1 MSDLVAEHLDHLHYL
16 NDILCL
22 NISDLNKV
30 LSEHLLHKLL
40 VPLYV
45 YSLMKY
51 KKVSCQTQV
60 KRSNV
65 LVSFSTFTY
74 IVINNLNFLKDER
87 KHVSVVV
94 ALFLLSQV
102 FLIVS
107 HGPLVHTLAVI
118 MLMSDLETIQT
129 GTNMVLEKLKDI
141 TTSNKSV
148 NFILSKETLEKSLE
162 TLNET
167 LPISEV
173 SCNKESDVKN
183 IKELVVSAIDE
194 SQEFNHPST
203 SSNAASTVNIP
214 VLINKPI
221 NRNIPHEEDLE
232 EIKQLNV
239 TDEEKEQRLA
249 LESPLISHQNQ
260 SDLFE
265 SLGKKPFLETIISSL
280 LCAENDYA
288 ALFALCLLYA
298 LANNRVSITNF

>member
-22 NISDLNKV
+22 NIPDLNKV

-51 KKVSCQTQV
+51 KNVSCQIQV
-60 KRSNV
+60 KDQI
-65 LVSFSTFTY
+65 LFSLQTFTR
-74 IVINNLNFLKDER
+74 IVIKHLNFLKDER

-129 GTNMVLEKLKDI
+129 GTNMILEKLKDI
-141 TTSNKSV
+141 TSNKSV
-148 NFILSKETLEKSLE
+148 SFTSSKETLETQSE
-162 TLNET
+162 TLST
-167 LPISEV
+167 TSEV
-173 SCNKESDVKN
+173 PRNKESQVRN
-183 IKELVVSAIDE
+183 VKELTVHAIDE
-194 SQEFNHPST
+194 SQEYSHPST
-203 SSNAASTVNIP
+203 SSDTPSSTANIP
-214 VLINKPI
+214 VLINTSI
-221 NRNIPHEEDLE
+221 NEEDLE

-249 LESPLISHQNQ
+249 LESPLMSHQSQ

-298 LANNRVSITNF
+298 LANNRVSIINFNKNML

>member
-1 MSDLVAEHLDHLHYL
+1 
-16 NDILCL
+16 
-22 NISDLNKV
+22 
-30 LSEHLLHKLL
+30 
-40 VPLYV
+40 
-45 YSLMKY
+45 MKY
-51 KKVSCQTQV
+51 KNVSCQTQV
-60 KRSNV
+60 ERSNFFIF
-65 LVSFSTFTY
+65 FSTFTY
-74 IVINNLNFLKDER
+74 IIINNLNFLKDER

-141 TTSNKSV
+141 PSNKSA
-148 NFILSKETLEKSLE
+148 NFTLSKETLEKSLE
-162 TLNET
+162 TLSET
-167 LPISEV
+167 LSISEV
-173 SCNKESDVKN
+173 PRNKESDVRN
-183 IKELVVSAIDE
+183 IKELAVGAIDE

-203 SSNAASTVNIP
+203 SSNAASTMNIP
-214 VLINKPI
+214 VLINTPI
-221 NRNIPHEEDLE
+221 NRNIPHEEGLE

-249 LESPLISHQNQ
+249 LESPLISHQSQ

-265 SLGKKPFLETIISSL
+265 FLGKKPFLETIISSL
-280 LCAENDYA
+280 LCAENDYT

-298 LANNRVSITNF
+298 LANNRVSIIKILIKIYVSYFPNMFHVIIIRFLQGYKS

>member
-1 MSDLVAEHLDHLHYL
+1 M
-16 NDILCL
+16 
-22 NISDLNKV
+22 
-30 LSEHLLHKLL
+30 
-40 VPLYV
+40 
-45 YSLMKY
+45 
-51 KKVSCQTQV
+51 
-60 KRSNV
+60 
-65 LVSFSTFTY
+65 
-74 IVINNLNFLKDER
+74 NFLKDER

-129 GTNMVLEKLKDI
+129 GTNIILEKLKDI
-141 TTSNKSV
+141 TSNKSV
-148 NFILSKETLEKSLE
+148 SFTSSKETLERSLE
-162 TLNET
+162 IQSET
-167 LPISEV
+167 LSTTSEV
-173 SCNKESDVKN
+173 PRNKESDVRN
-183 IKELVVSAIDE
+183 VKELTVHATDE
-194 SQEFNHPST
+194 SQEYSHPST
-203 SSNAASTVNIP
+203 SSDAPSSTANIP
-214 VLINKPI
+214 VLINTSI
-221 NRNIPHEEDLE
+221 NINEEDLE

-249 LESPLISHQNQ
+249 LESPLMSHQSQ

-298 LANNRVSITNF
+298 LANNRVSVINFNKNML

>member
-1 MSDLVAEHLDHLHYL
+1 M
-16 NDILCL
+16 
-22 NISDLNKV
+22 
-30 LSEHLLHKLL
+30 
-40 VPLYV
+40 
-45 YSLMKY
+45 
-51 KKVSCQTQV
+51 
-60 KRSNV
+60 
-65 LVSFSTFTY
+65 
-74 IVINNLNFLKDER
+74 KDER

-141 TTSNKSV
+141 TSNKSV
-148 NFILSKETLEKSLE
+148 NFTLSKETLEKSLE

-203 SSNAASTVNIP
+203 SSDAASTVNIP
-214 VLINKPI
+214 VLINTPI
-221 NRNIPHEEDLE
+221 NRNIPHEEGLE

-249 LESPLISHQNQ
+249 LESPLISHQSQ